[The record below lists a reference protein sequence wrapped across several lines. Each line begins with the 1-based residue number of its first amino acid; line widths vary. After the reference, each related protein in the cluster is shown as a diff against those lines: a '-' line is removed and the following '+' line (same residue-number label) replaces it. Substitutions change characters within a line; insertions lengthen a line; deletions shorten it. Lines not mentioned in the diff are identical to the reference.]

1 MARKIRS
8 RKNRLSRKSRNS
20 RKSRHSRKRTHSRKQ
35 SGGEAII
42 FTPKNLTH
50 LIKELNELGPGFTRF
65 QISDKNSDMVFIS
78 ATSKRGFLHKINEII
93 KNKED
98 NADIDWQNYEVE
110 IN

>member
-8 RKNRLSRKSRNS
+8 RKSRHSKKNRLSRKSRN
-20 RKSRHSRKRTHSRKQ
+20 SRKRTHSRKQ

-42 FTPKNLTH
+42 FTPKDLEH

-65 QISDKNSDMVFIS
+65 QISDKNSDMVLIS
-78 ATSKRGFLHKINEII
+78 ATSKKKFLDQINEII

-98 NADIDWQNYEVE
+98 NADINLEDYQVE